1 MKFGRGL
8 VYTHQT
14 MLGDV
19 QIDTSSYVVVKVDMI
34 HDNLKDLKLKVP
46 TDDTLLTMWDAVTR
60 KVQWRRTSIDIDL
73 SAAALASTTPSQPN
87 TSPASMSPEA
97 RLSPIRDQPRLSPA
111 FVSNSRA
118 VVSISNLRSVAEVSN

>member
-97 RLSPIRDQPRLSPA
+97 RLSPI
-111 FVSNSRA
+111 
-118 VVSISNLRSVAEVSN
+118 